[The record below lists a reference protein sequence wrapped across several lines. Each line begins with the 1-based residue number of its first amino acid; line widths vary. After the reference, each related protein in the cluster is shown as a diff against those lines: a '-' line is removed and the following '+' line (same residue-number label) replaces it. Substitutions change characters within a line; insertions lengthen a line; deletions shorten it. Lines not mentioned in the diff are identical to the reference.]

1 MINIEENKKRFRQVY
16 ERYKERIE
24 IVPYPPEEIKKSIQ
38 IDPLNIQDITPE
50 QIVKQQ
56 RLKMLKQKYEHTKR
70 VVEIIEKMNI
80 LMDNNEFFKTLSL
93 TAGLLHDYG
102 RFIQAVYHNCYY
114 DAEKFYKDNGYN
126 GHGEVGYK
134 ILFEQGEIK
143 YFNIEEKYY
152 KLLGPVIK
160 YHQLR
165 QLKDKLNL
173 QIEPNFRELTEK
185 DIGLSNQYTDND
197 WLFISC
203 MIQMV
208 KDADMYDILYQRIIN
223 EYPLFTKRMVFNVN
237 GMTIE
242 EISKLTGVSI
252 EEIKKLNNLETENLN
267 TKKILLPFDK
277 VDPSILEVPQ
287 KIKDKFFKKAYM
299 QENEDWDL
307 STMQNDPSYNYNSIT
322 AMWWTIGQFLGTINF
337 TSTLQTMQQ
346 EKILEQI
353 YNLYPDKYKYLVK
366 EMFEF
371 AQEELLT
378 KRIEQNKIYAKT
390 NLK

>member
-208 KDADMYDILYQRIIN
+208 YY
-223 EYPLFTKRMVFNVN
+223 
-237 GMTIE
+237 
-242 EISKLTGVSI
+242 
-252 EEIKKLNNLETENLN
+252 IKE
-267 TKKILLPFDK
+267 
-277 VDPSILEVPQ
+277 
-287 KIKDKFFKKAYM
+287 
-299 QENEDWDL
+299 
-307 STMQNDPSYNYNSIT
+307 
-322 AMWWTIGQFLGTINF
+322 
-337 TSTLQTMQQ
+337 
-346 EKILEQI
+346 
-353 YNLYPDKYKYLVK
+353 
-366 EMFEF
+366 
-371 AQEELLT
+371 
-378 KRIEQNKIYAKT
+378 
-390 NLK
+390 

>member
-1 MINIEENKKRFRQVY
+1 M
-16 ERYKERIE
+16 
-24 IVPYPPEEIKKSIQ
+24 
-38 IDPLNIQDITPE
+38 
-50 QIVKQQ
+50 
-56 RLKMLKQKYEHTKR
+56 
-70 VVEIIEKMNI
+70 
-80 LMDNNEFFKTLSL
+80 
-93 TAGLLHDYG
+93 HDS
-102 RFIQAVYHNCYY
+102 
-114 DAEKFYKDNGYN
+114 NG
-126 GHGEVGYK
+126 
-134 ILFEQGEIK
+134 
-143 YFNIEEKYY
+143 
-152 KLLGPVIK
+152 
-160 YHQLR
+160 
-165 QLKDKLNL
+165 
-173 QIEPNFRELTEK
+173 
-185 DIGLSNQYTDND
+185 
-197 WLFISC
+197 
-203 MIQMV
+203 
-208 KDADMYDILYQRIIN
+208 ILYQRIIN

>member
-252 EEIKKLNNLETENLN
+252 EEIKKLNNLETENIN
-267 TKKILLPFDK
+267 TKKIILPFDK